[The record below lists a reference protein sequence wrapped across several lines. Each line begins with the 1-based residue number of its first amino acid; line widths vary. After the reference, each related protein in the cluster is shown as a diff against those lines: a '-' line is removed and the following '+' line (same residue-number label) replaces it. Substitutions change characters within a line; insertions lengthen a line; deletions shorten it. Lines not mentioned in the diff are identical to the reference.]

1 MNYLVI
7 GEPCVDV
14 IHKINNEILHSYG
27 GILYSLI
34 TMSVLAGKDDKV
46 IPVMNL
52 GEDEYENITGILKN
66 YPNVD
71 ISGIQKCSHPTRKV
85 NLYYNLYNTDKK
97 ARLEQSTEPTY
108 EITFDWIKNFLP
120 QADAI
125 LINMISGVDVSLDTL
140 KKVREEFKKYIHID
154 IHNIVM
160 AMDEEGHRFHKSI
173 PDWKEWTAN
182 SDTVQMN
189 EFEAATLTEDKKKE
203 YEIAEQILLNS
214 ANEIKGLIITRGKF
228 GVSGFTK
235 KEKNFGGEKFLDI
248 DKHDLNSIE
257 NPHFKD
263 STGCGDVFA
272 ASFTIDYSQSGDFEK
287 ALHFANRKASYKS
300 SLEGI
305 DELIKLK

>member
-14 IHKINNEILHSYG
+14 IHKMNNEILHSYG

-34 TMSVLAGKDDKV
+34 TMSVLAKRDDKV

-52 GEDEYENITGILKN
+52 GEDEYENITNILKK
-66 YPNVD
+66 YPNID
-71 ISGIQKCSHPTRKV
+71 LSGIQKCAHPTRKV
-85 NLYYNLYNTDKK
+85 NLYYNLYNEDKR

-120 QADAI
+120 QADAV
-125 LINMISGVDVSLDTL
+125 LINMVSGVDISLDTL
-140 KKVREEFKKYIHID
+140 KKIREAYKGFIHID

-160 AMDEEGHRFHKSI
+160 DMDEEGHRTHRSI
-173 PDWKEWTAN
+173 PDWKDWTTN

-189 EFEAATLTEDKKKE
+189 EFEAATLTIDKKNE
-203 YEIAEQILLNS
+203 YEVAEEILISNNS
-214 ANEIKGLIITRGKF
+214 PVKGLVITRGKF

-235 KEKNFGGEKFLDI
+235 KEKKFGTEKFWDI

-272 ASFTIDYSQSGDFEK
+272 ASFTIDYSQSHDFEK
-287 ALHFANRKASYKS
+287 AVHFANRKASYKS

-305 DELIKLK
+305 DELSNLR